1 MNVKDFNE
9 ILENNNVV
17 IVKFSST
24 WCTPC
29 RVMKPIIE
37 SVTNQFDGKAKVLS
51 IDVEEEP
58 DLATK
63 YKIRNIPTILYF
75 KGGELKDKSVG
86 AISETELINRIN
98 NLIEQ

>member
-1 MNVKDFNE
+1 MDFNK
-9 ILENNNVV
+9 ILEENNVV
-17 IVKFSST
+17 VAKFEAD
-24 WCTPC
+24 WCMPC
-29 RVMKPIIE
+29 KAMKPIIE

-75 KGGELKDKSVG
+75 KNGELKDKSVG
-86 AISETELINRIN
+86 AMSESDLINRIN

>member
-1 MNVKDFNE
+1 MDFNE

-17 IVKFSST
+17 IVKFSAT

-29 RVMKPIIE
+29 RIMEPMIE
-37 SVTNQFDGKAKVLS
+37 RVGKQFEDKAKVIS
-51 IDVEEEP
+51 IDVEDEP

-75 KGGELKDKSVG
+75 KNGEIKDKSVG
-86 AISETELINRIN
+86 SITESDFVNRIN
-98 NLIEQ
+98 NLIEE

>member
-1 MNVKDFNE
+1 MNFDE
-9 ILENNNVV
+9 ILNENNVV
-17 IVKFSST
+17 VAKFGAT

-29 RVMKPIIE
+29 RVMEPTIE
-37 SVTNQFDGKAKVLS
+37 NAAKQFEGKAKIMS

-63 YKIRNIPTILYF
+63 YKIRNVPTILYF

>member
-1 MNVKDFNE
+1 MNFDE
-9 ILENNNVV
+9 ILNENNVV
-17 IVKFSST
+17 VAKFEAD
-24 WCTPC
+24 WCMPC
-29 RVMKPIIE
+29 KAMKPIIE

-86 AISETELINRIN
+86 AINETELINRIN

>member
-1 MNVKDFNE
+1 MNFDE
-9 ILENNNVV
+9 ILNENNVV
-17 IVKFSST
+17 VAKFEAD
-24 WCTPC
+24 WCMPC
-29 RVMKPIIE
+29 KAMKPIIE

-75 KGGELKDKSVG
+75 KNGELKDKSVG
-86 AISETELINRIN
+86 AMSESDLINRIN

>member
-1 MNVKDFNE
+1 MDFNK
-9 ILENNNVV
+9 ILNENNVV
-17 IVKFSST
+17 VVKFGAT

-29 RVMKPIIE
+29 RVMEPTIE
-37 SVTNQFDGKAKVLS
+37 NAAKQFEGKAKIMS

-63 YKIRNIPTILYF
+63 YKIRNVPTILYF
-75 KGGELKDKSVG
+75 KNGEIKDKSVG
-86 AISETELINRIN
+86 AMNESDLFNRIN

>member
-1 MNVKDFNE
+1 MDFNK
-9 ILENNNVV
+9 ILNENNVV
-17 IVKFSST
+17 VAKFSAT

-29 RVMKPIIE
+29 RVMEPTIE
-37 SVTNQFDGKAKVLS
+37 NAAKQFEGKAKIMS

-63 YKIRNIPTILYF
+63 YKIRNVPTILYF
-75 KGGELKDKSVG
+75 KNGEIKDKSVG
-86 AISETELINRIN
+86 AMNESDLFNRIN

>member
-1 MNVKDFNE
+1 MDFNK
-9 ILENNNVV
+9 ILNENNVV
-17 IVKFSST
+17 VVKFSAT

-29 RVMKPIIE
+29 RVMEPTIE
-37 SVTNQFDGKAKVLS
+37 NAAKQFEGKAKIMS

-63 YKIRNIPTILYF
+63 YKIRNVPTILYF
-75 KGGELKDKSVG
+75 KNGEIKDKSVG
-86 AISETELINRIN
+86 AMNESDLFNRIN

>member
-1 MNVKDFNE
+1 MDFNK
-9 ILENNNVV
+9 ILEENNVV
-17 IVKFSST
+17 VAKFSAE
-24 WCTPC
+24 WCMPC
-29 RVMKPIIE
+29 KTMEPIVD
-37 SVTNQFDGKAKVLS
+37 SVANQLADKAKVMS

-75 KGGELKDKSVG
+75 KNGELKDKSVG
-86 AISETELINRIN
+86 AITESELINRIN

>member
-1 MNVKDFNE
+1 MDFNK
-9 ILENNNVV
+9 ILEENNFVV
-17 IVKFSST
+17 VKFGAT
-24 WCTPC
+24 WCSPC
-29 RVMKPIIE
+29 KTMEPIIE
-37 SVTNQFDGKAKVLS
+37 SIASQLENNVKVMS
-51 IDVEEEP
+51 IDVEDEP

>member
-1 MNVKDFNE
+1 MDFNK
-9 ILENNNVV
+9 ILEENNVV
-17 IVKFSST
+17 IVEFSAT
-24 WCTPC
+24 WCMPC
-29 RVMKPIIE
+29 KAMKPIIE
-37 SVTNQFDGKAKVLS
+37 SVSKQVEGKAIVMP

-75 KGGELKDKSVG
+75 KNGELKDKSVG
-86 AISETELINRIN
+86 AITESELINRIN

>member
-1 MNVKDFNE
+1 MDFNK
-9 ILENNNVV
+9 ILEENNVV
-17 IVKFSST
+17 VAKFEAD
-24 WCTPC
+24 WCNPC
-29 RVMKPIIE
+29 KAMKPIIE
-37 SVTNQFDGKAKVLS
+37 SVTNQFDGKVKVLS